1 MIPRPRIIYVVRL
14 GEIHP
19 EQLETLGE
27 SIKDQ
32 FGAPVQIMDRPE
44 LAAEILDPVRKQC
57 NSNLLLKRLLEI
69 CPPDALKILGV
80 THFDLFSPIFAYLFG
95 EAQFRGR
102 GAVISTY
109 RLGGNPAA
117 TATATDCPPLIH
129 RLEKEAIHELGH
141 TFGLRHCV
149 DPDCVMHYSVG
160 VQCADRKFA
169 FFCPACRDVMLWH
182 MAGDLFLKV

>member
-1 MIPRPRIIYVVRL
+1 MTTRPRIIYLAHL
-14 GEIHP
+14 GKLDP
-19 EQLETLGE
+19 ELLEALGD

-32 FGAPVQIMDRPE
+32 FGCRVQVLDRPE
-44 LAAEILDPVRKQC
+44 LAARALDPVRKQC
-57 NSNLLLKRLLEI
+57 NSNLLLKKLLEI
-69 CPPDALKILGV
+69 CPADALKILGI
-80 THFDLFSPIFAYLFG
+80 THFDLFSPIFSYVFG

-109 RLGGNPAA
+109 RLQGNPAA
-117 TATATDCPPLIH
+117 EPAAGCPPLLH
-129 RLEKEAIHELGH
+129 RLEKEAVHELGH

-182 MAGDLFLKV
+182 MASDLFLKV